1 MNRLDGN
8 AHGDQAERFAL
19 RRTYERQLSSVRR
32 LAEWRILGPILA
44 KAATDPKPTWLS
56 AVSHGWKQHRTV
68 FSAKS
73 PSRLCRHQVVAEF
86 AAEILVKPLDAD
98 RHQ

>member
-44 KAATDPKPTWLS
+44 KAATGQEET
-56 AVSHGWKQHRTV
+56 
-68 FSAKS
+68 F
-73 PSRLCRHQVVAEF
+73 AECPVTSSF
-86 AAEILVKPLDAD
+86 KRIAD
-98 RHQ
+98 D